1 MRLYIIRARDLKI
14 RYRNNSP
21 VYKEKVQRLTE
32 VIGRRDTDFGIW
44 LLREDELEKVKEIVD
59 EKVITPWFEV

>member
-1 MRLYIIRARDLKI
+1 MKLYIIRARDLKI
-14 RYRNNSP
+14 RYKNNSP

-44 LLREDELEKVKEIVD
+44 LLREDELEKVKEIVPQV
-59 EKVITPWFEV
+59 EKETEVM

>member
-1 MRLYIIRARDLKI
+1 MKLYIIRARDLKI
-14 RYRNNSP
+14 RYKNNSP

>member
-1 MRLYIIRARDLKI
+1 MKLYIIRARDLKI
-14 RYRNNSP
+14 RYKNNSP

-44 LLREDELEKVKEIVD
+44 LLREDELERVKEIVD
-59 EKVITPWFEV
+59 EEVITPWFEV

>member
-1 MRLYIIRARDLKI
+1 MKLYIIRARDLKI

>member
-59 EKVITPWFEV
+59 EEVITPWFEV